1 MAARAKGTGR
11 AKGPRGP
18 AGPKTSAAANAP
30 AKPRAS
36 APPPIPAAPAT
47 TDPATTAPVTT
58 GPATTDPVTTGP
70 ATTGPATT
78 GPATTGPATTGPE
91 GQRPAALRL
100 AAAAQLI
107 EALGLGVAAVFGAVS
122 TAEGKSHQLTAGV
135 ALTLLALGTAAGLA
149 AIAVGLARARPW
161 SRIPA
166 VLTQLFVVIAGITL
180 LDGNRP
186 EWGVPALVL
195 AGACM
200 AGLLTPAS
208 LRALNRSPVN
218 RP

>member
-47 TDPATTAPVTT
+47 TDPATTD
-58 GPATTDPVTTGP
+58 PATTDPATTDP
-70 ATTGPATT
+70 ATTEPATT
-78 GPATTGPATTGPE
+78 EPATTEPATTGPE
-91 GQRPAALRL
+91 GLRPAALRL

-107 EALGLGVAAVFGAVS
+107 EALGLGVAAVFGAIS
-122 TAEGKSHQLTAGV
+122 TAEGKSHQLAAGV
-135 ALTLLALGTAAGLA
+135 VLTLLALGTAAGLA

-166 VLTQLFVVIAGITL
+166 VMTQVFVVIAGITL

-195 AGACM
+195 AGACV

-208 LRALNRSPVN
+208 LRALNRPPVN

>member
-47 TDPATTAPVTT
+47 TDPATTD
-58 GPATTDPVTTGP
+58 PATTDP
-70 ATTGPATT
+70 ATTE
-78 GPATTGPATTGPE
+78 PATTGPE

-166 VLTQLFVVIAGITL
+166 VLTQVFVVIAGITL

-208 LRALNRSPVN
+208 LRALNRPPVN

>member
-11 AKGPRGP
+11 AKGSRGP

-36 APPPIPAAPAT
+36 APPPIPAAPAKPRASPPPPIPAA
-47 TDPATTAPVTT
+47 PATTA
-58 GPATTDPVTTGP
+58 
-70 ATTGPATT
+70 
-78 GPATTGPATTGPE
+78 PATTGPE

-107 EALGLGVAAVFGAVS
+107 EALGLGVAAVFGAIS
-122 TAEGKSHQLTAGV
+122 TAEGKSHQLAAGV

-166 VLTQLFVVIAGITL
+166 VMTQVFVVIAGITL

-195 AGACM
+195 AGACV

-208 LRALNRSPVN
+208 LRALNRP
-218 RP
+218 